1 MELAAR
7 DDVRRHMSA
16 LIDNDFANISAIVSN
31 EYNASSA
38 GLTDMTV
45 AREENLREE
54 CGNQHMFSTAS

>member
-7 DDVRRHMSA
+7 DDVWRHMSA
-16 LIDNDFANISAIVSN
+16 LIDNDFANTSANVSN
-31 EYNASSA
+31 EYDASSA